1 MDDKTAKVEGIRYM
15 AQHQAEYSKDAIRQR
30 FNRINEMMADT
41 IREVDRYMVRDDGDF
56 VDLASWAMNSV
67 ENLLRNINA
76 ASLMKDIAVYKA
88 GVEVVAV
95 IDSLIEQEE
104 EKGA

>member
-1 MDDKTAKVEGIRYM
+1 MQDTTKIEGMRYR
-15 AQHQAEYSKDAIRQR
+15 AQHQAEYSKDAIRRQ
-30 FNRINEMMADT
+30 FNRINSMMEDT

-67 ENLLRNINA
+67 ENLMRNINA